1 MLLST
6 SSFFFLHLLFL
17 REQEIE
23 RRFTMIVRLFIKNA
37 LKLNNWFMFYTT
49 FTLILLSTIIMR
61 VIEPETF
68 PTLFDSLWWVMTT
81 VTTVGYG
88 DYFPVT
94 VGGRL
99 YAMFLYIVGIGLLG
113 VVIGKL
119 VDGVA
124 ELKKRKEEGK
134 LKYHGQNHIVIIG
147 WSQKAS
153 YAVAEIMESD
163 TCEIVLIDKLPKAPI
178 IEDHIHYIKGD
189 AAEEAVLNK
198 AAIKDAKAVLVFSDD
213 SIHDPLL
220 ADGKSLIVASSIE
233 RMSTEIHTTVEVM
246 KEEHIKNFAHVQ
258 VDEFVLS
265 NEAISRMAVRAA
277 FTKGISGVYSQLLSR
292 GHGENLYEI
301 PLRKDW
307 KIYREAFDD
316 LLIQGATL
324 IADGNRMDINR
335 RLEEKIPA
343 NAKLFVICDKAVYEK
358 LIRKE
363 RNS

>member
-1 MLLST
+1 M
-6 SSFFFLHLLFL
+6 F
-17 REQEIE
+17 
-23 RRFTMIVRLFIKNA
+23 VRLFIKNA

-49 FTLILLSTIIMR
+49 VALVAISSVIMR
-61 VIEPETF
+61 LIEPETF
-68 PTLFDSLWWVMTT
+68 PTLFDSMWWVMTT

-88 DYFPVT
+88 DYFPLT

-99 YAMFLYIVGIGLLG
+99 YAIFLYIVGIGLLG

-134 LKYHGQNHIVIIG
+134 LNYHGQDHIVIIG

-153 YAVAEIMESD
+153 YAVSEIVDSD
-163 TCEIVLIDKLPKAPI
+163 NCEIVIIDKLPKTPI
-178 IEDHIHYIKGD
+178 VADHIHYIQGD
-189 AAEEAVLNK
+189 AAEEAVLKK
-198 AAIKDAKAVLVFSDD
+198 AAITKARAVLVFSDD
-213 SIHDPLL
+213 SIHDSLL
-220 ADGKSLIVASSIE
+220 ADGKSLIIASSIE

-277 FTKGISGVYSQLLSR
+277 FTKGISSVYSQLLSR

-301 PLRKDW
+301 PVRKEWTTYKDAF
-307 KIYREAFDD
+307 EA
-316 LLIQGATL
+316 LLQQGATL
-324 IADGNRMDINR
+324 VADRNRMDINR
-335 RLEEKIPA
+335 RLDEAIPA
-343 NAKLFVICDKAVYEK
+343 DAKLFVICDKPVYQS
-358 LIRKE
+358 LIGKE
-363 RNS
+363 RGS